1 MEVAMVSDRLKKIIN
16 TFRTQGVMNFLEPA
30 SEEQI
35 SQFEKKNGIRL
46 PKQYRE
52 WLSFSDG
59 GELFL
64 PAGVQFHG
72 VAHRPLIDVSED
84 RRPGDNYIVVGVLC
98 AGDTLLYEKGSD
110 KFAVYFPEVG
120 ELDENLIYEDFYD
133 FLTNL
138 YDLLGIED
146 EE

>member
-1 MEVAMVSDRLKKIIN
+1 MLIVIAIEIYRILIADGKH
-16 TFRTQGVMNFLEPA
+16 
-30 SEEQI
+30 
-35 SQFEKKNGIRL
+35 NGL
-46 PKQYRE
+46 
-52 WLSFSDG
+52 
-59 GELFL
+59 L
-64 PAGVQFHG
+64 PAPRNHAIVNNHIG

-110 KFAVYFPEVG
+110 KFAVYFPEEG

-138 YDLLGIED
+138 YDLL
-146 EE
+146 

>member
-1 MEVAMVSDRLKKIIN
+1 M
-16 TFRTQGVMNFLEPA
+16 
-30 SEEQI
+30 
-35 SQFEKKNGIRL
+35 
-46 PKQYRE
+46 
-52 WLSFSDG
+52 
-59 GELFL
+59 
-64 PAGVQFHG
+64 QFHG

-110 KFAVYFPEVG
+110 KFAVYFPEEG

>member
-1 MEVAMVSDRLKKIIN
+1 MVSDRLKKIIN

-59 GELFL
+59 GELSCR
-64 PAGVQFHG
+64 PACSST
-72 VAHRPLIDVSED
+72 VS
-84 RRPGDNYIVVGVLC
+84 RTGR
-98 AGDTLLYEKGSD
+98 
-110 KFAVYFPEVG
+110 
-120 ELDENLIYEDFYD
+120 
-133 FLTNL
+133 
-138 YDLLGIED
+138 
-146 EE
+146 